1 MGDFTLKYKVSI
13 PYVIPKPRYGLP
25 KDSGHNPNPAIL
37 AYFGTFTGIC
47 AQQTAINYH
56 INLNKCY
63 VKNQLILM

>member
-37 AYFGTFTGIC
+37 AYFGTYTGMC
-47 AQQTAINYH
+47 DQQTAIDYP
-56 INLNKCY
+56 IN
-63 VKNQLILM
+63 